1 MSEWTQA
8 EYGGSNKSYLGGLV
22 TGSVSWSMKRDE
34 PGYIARVGRLTLKKR
49 FPYMEEGQDA
59 LDKLV
64 LTRVKKYL
72 EENND

>member
-1 MSEWTQA
+1 MSEWSKQQ
-8 EYGGSNKSYLGGLV
+8 YGGSNKSYLGGLF
-22 TGSVSWSMKRDE
+22 TGSVSWSTKRDD
-34 PGYIARVGRLTLKKR
+34 PGYIAKIGRIALKNK
-49 FPYMEEGQDA
+49 FPHIQEGQDA